1 MSTPNDGGPA
11 FPIQP
16 FRQPNGDFDWG
27 RDGMT
32 LRDYFAAA
40 ALTGVLAAHKN
51 YSPEGLAAS
60 NDAYAIADAML
71 AQREVK
77 S

>member
-27 RDGMT
+27 RDGMS

-40 ALTGVLAAHKN
+40 ALQGVLANPARFDGWTE
-51 YSPEGLAAS
+51 SAER
-60 NDAYAIADAML
+60 AYRFADAML
-71 AQREVK
+71 AKREVK
-77 S
+77 P